1 MVKRDADI
9 HRRIDDME
17 KAQSERETA
26 LKTALSQRE
35 AEVNALQR
43 EALAR
48 KEAELLQAQRAQALP
63 ELPAAAPRPSTQPTT
78 PPSEPVEAATSTAS
92 SSPRRKRDG
101 LFEHLKLLKNAHQR
115 ELIDDDEYEKRRGM
129 ILDKYEAMV
138 K

>member
-1 MVKRDADI
+1 
-9 HRRIDDME
+9 ME
-17 KAQSERETA
+17 KRQ
-26 LKTALSQRE
+26 
-35 AEVNALQR
+35 
-43 EALAR
+43 LAR

-63 ELPAAAPRPSTQPTT
+63 ELPSAAPRPSTQPTT
-78 PPSEPVEAATSTAS
+78 PPSEPVQAAPSTAS

-115 ELIDDDEYEKRRGM
+115 ELIDDDEYEKRRRM